1 LSVNIAVAGK
11 GGSGKTSIA
20 SLVIRY
26 LLKNNLGT
34 ILAVDADPN
43 SNLAENL
50 GLEVRQTIG
59 RILNDF
65 QGEKL
70 NIPAGMTKE
79 AYLEYQL
86 NIAITE
92 SQGLDLI
99 TMGRGEGPEC
109 YCYPNVVIRKL
120 IDDWSKNYA
129 YVVMDNEA
137 GMEHLSRR
145 TTQNIDELLLV
156 SDHSVKGIRAVAR
169 IRELVAELKLIV
181 KEESIIINQVPDG
194 IDPLLSQEMDRLEI
208 EPTITMPVDEELQR
222 YDLEQKPLFDL
233 PDTSKAVKAVNDL
246 MDKLLQ
252 PEKVQMKGGKDDS
265 RTY

>member
-1 LSVNIAVAGK
+1 MSVNIAVAGK
-11 GGSGKTSIA
+11 GGSGKTSVA

-26 LLKNNLGT
+26 LIKNNLGT

-43 SNLAENL
+43 SNLAEGL

-59 RILNDF
+59 RILNNF

-70 NIPAGMTKE
+70 SIPAGMTKE

-86 NIAITE
+86 NMAITE
-92 SQGLDLI
+92 SKSLDLI

-120 IDDWSKNYA
+120 IDDWAKNYA

-145 TTQNIDELLLV
+145 TTRDIDELLLV
-156 SDHSVKGIRAVAR
+156 SDHSVKGLRAIAR
-169 IRELVAELKLIV
+169 IKELVTELKLVV
-181 KEESIIINQVPDG
+181 KRASVIINLVPGD
-194 IDPLLSQEMDRLEI
+194 IDPLLTREMGRLGI
-208 EPTITMPVDEELQR
+208 APTTTIPVDEELR
-222 YDLEQKPLFDL
+222 KFDLEQKPLFDM
-233 PDTSKAVKAVNDL
+233 PDTAKSVLAVKNL

-252 PEKVQMKGGKDDS
+252 PEKVQIKRG
-265 RTY
+265 

>member
-1 LSVNIAVAGK
+1 MSVNIAVAGK
-11 GGSGKTSIA
+11 GGTGKTSVT

-34 ILAVDADPN
+34 VLAVDADPN

-50 GLEVRQTIG
+50 GLEVRQTVG
-59 RILNDF
+59 RILNNF
-65 QGEKL
+65 QGEKI

-86 NIAITE
+86 NVAITE
-92 SQGLDLI
+92 SKSLDLI

-137 GMEHLSRR
+137 GLEHLSRR
-145 TTQNIDELLLV
+145 TTQNVDELLMV
-156 SDHSVKGIRAVAR
+156 SDHSVKGLRAVAR
-169 IRELVAELKLIV
+169 VRDLVAELKLAA
-181 KEESIIINQVPDG
+181 KRESVIINQVPG
-194 IDPLLSQEMDRLEI
+194 EIDPLLSEEMAKLGI
-208 EPTITMPVDEELQR
+208 VPTAIIPEDEELKR
-222 YDLEQKPLFDL
+222 YDLEQKPLFNL
-233 PDTSKAVKAVNDL
+233 PDTSVAVAAVNDL
-246 MDKLLQ
+246 MEKLLK
-252 PEKVQMKGGKDDS
+252 PENVEIKRG
-265 RTY
+265 

>member
-1 LSVNIAVAGK
+1 MTINIAVAGK
-11 GGSGKTSIA
+11 GGTGKTSIA

-26 LLKNNLGT
+26 LLKNDLGT
-34 ILAVDADPN
+34 VLAVDADPN

-50 GLEVRQTIG
+50 GLEVRQTVG
-59 RILNDF
+59 RILNEF

-70 NIPAGMTKE
+70 KIPPGTTKE

-92 SQGLDLI
+92 SKGLDLI

-120 IDDWSKNYA
+120 IDEWAKNYA
-129 YVVMDNEA
+129 FVVMDNEA

-156 SDHSVKGIRAVAR
+156 SDHSVKGLRAVAR
-169 IRELVAELKLIV
+169 IRELIKELKLIV
-181 KEESIIINQVPDG
+181 KRESVIINLVPG
-194 IDPLLSQEMDRLEI
+194 KLDPLLIREMETLGI
-208 EPTITMPVDEELQR
+208 APAAIIPVDEELKR
-222 YDLEQKPLFDL
+222 YDLEQKPLFSL
-233 PDTSKAVKAVNDL
+233 PDTARAVTAVNGL
-246 MDKLLQ
+246 MDKLL
-252 PEKVQMKGGKDDS
+252 S
-265 RTY
+265 RTGVAT

>member
-1 LSVNIAVAGK
+1 LSFSIAVAGK
-11 GGSGKTSIA
+11 GGSGKTSVA

-26 LLKNNLGT
+26 LVKNKLGT

-43 SNLAENL
+43 SNLAESL
-50 GLEVRQTIG
+50 GLEVRQTVG
-59 RILNDF
+59 RILHDF

-70 NIPAGMTKE
+70 NIPQGMSKE

-86 NIAITE
+86 NLAITE
-92 SQGLDLI
+92 SKDLDLV

-137 GMEHLSRR
+137 GLEHLSRR
-145 TTQNIDELLLV
+145 TTRDVDELLLV
-156 SDHSVKGIRAVAR
+156 SDHSVKGVRAVAR
-169 IRELVAELKLIV
+169 IKELAAELKLAITR
-181 KEESIIINQVPDG
+181 ESVIINLVPDG
-194 IDPLLSQEMDRLEI
+194 IDPILSQEMARLGI
-208 EPTITMPVDEELQR
+208 VPTATIPQDEELRR
-222 YDLEQKPLFDL
+222 YDLEQRPLFDL
-233 PDTSKAVKAVNDL
+233 PDTAKAVLAVNDL

-252 PEKVQMKGGKDDS
+252 PENVKIKRG
-265 RTY
+265 